1 MNKTVRD
8 KLVSM
13 REEKYRE
20 FSSALIPGCENMLG
34 VRVPV
39 IRKYAKEILKEN
51 TDWQKILEEDDVYF
65 EETMLRGFIIGMAT
79 LKEDDVELAKENQIQ
94 GVGVA
99 HNKDTEYLKSI
110 PDGTQDNNLSH
121 LPTVHG

>member
-39 IRKYAKEILKEN
+39 IRKYAKEILKEI
-51 TDWQKILEEDDVYF
+51 Q
-65 EETMLRGFIIGMAT
+65 IGR
-79 LKEDDVELAKENQIQ
+79 K
-94 GVGVA
+94 
-99 HNKDTEYLKSI
+99 YLKKTI
-110 PDGTQDNNLSH
+110 FILKKQCFVDL
-121 LPTVHG
+121 L